1 MEELIDNFIN
11 YLSVERGLSSNTI
24 ISYRRDLKKYITYL
38 KKKKLNNLGS
48 IPRGEISSFLISQKD
63 KGLSMNSI
71 SRNLVAIKVFHRFLV
86 REGIYKNDPTSL
98 IESPKIWKSIPEVL
112 SLSEIE
118 KMLGVVSVRSRLG
131 IRDKA
136 ILELM
141 YTTGMRVSEAISLRM
156 EDPNLD
162 VGFVRCIGK
171 GHKERI
177 VPIGKKA
184 IIALSRY
191 LDKSRPKLL
200 KGKISQILFLS
211 QLGKKISRQSVWKMI
226 KKYAKEARIKKKIKP
241 HTLRHS
247 FATHL
252 LERGAD
258 LRSVQEMLGHA
269 DISTTQVYTHIN
281 KDRLRSIHQKFH
293 PRP

>member
-11 YLSVERGLSSNTI
+11 YLSVERGLSLNTLS
-24 ISYRRDLKKYITYL
+24 SYKRDLKKYINYL
-38 KKKKLNNLGS
+38 KKRNINNLGN
-48 IPRGEISSFLISQKD
+48 IKREEISTFLMSQKD

-98 IESPKIWKSIPEVL
+98 LESPKTWKTIPEVL
-112 SLSEIE
+112 SLSEVE
-118 KMLGVVSVRSRLG
+118 SMLNTIYPRSRLA

-141 YTTGMRVSEAISLRM
+141 YTTGMRVSELVNLRM
-156 EDPNLD
+156 EDLNLD

-184 IIALSRY
+184 NLALTRY
-191 LDKSRPKLL
+191 LNKSRPKLI
-200 KGKISQILFLS
+200 KDKINPTLFLS
-211 QLGKKISRQSVWKMI
+211 QLSRKISRQSIWKII
-226 KKYAKEARIKKKIKP
+226 KKSAKEARIKKKIKP

-247 FATHL
+247 FATHM

-269 DISTTQVYTHIN
+269 DISTTQLYTHIN
-281 KDRLRSIHQKFH
+281 KDHLRSVHRRFH